1 MSDEYKKQN
10 FNRIWN
16 KESSKSR
23 DTLKQKVI
31 MRGLRPTEKNCFEYY
46 MGYIR
51 SFLDRSGETI
61 HVNPYYNKTV
71 MRHIGLDKYGRPL
84 KHKSKKKKRNVNNK

>member
-1 MSDEYKKQN
+1 MSRYKKEN

-23 DTLKQKVI
+23 DKLMAKVKQ
-31 MRGLRPTEKNCFEYY
+31 RGLQPTEKNCFEYY

-51 SFLDRSGETI
+51 AWRDRRGNVSHLNSF
-61 HVNPYYNKTV
+61 YNKAYMKSIGNLWENYMKRIRTLDENQQK
-71 MRHIGLDKYGRPL
+71 HI
-84 KHKSKKKKRNVNNK
+84 